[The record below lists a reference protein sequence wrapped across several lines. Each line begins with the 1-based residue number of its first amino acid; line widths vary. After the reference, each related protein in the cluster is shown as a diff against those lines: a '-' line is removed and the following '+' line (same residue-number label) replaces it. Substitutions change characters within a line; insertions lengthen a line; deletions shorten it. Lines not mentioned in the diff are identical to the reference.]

1 MVKKL
6 DQDRISLFRITDLV
20 IYDFKI
26 IFSVKRYWVKA
37 DKSYY
42 MKIKENRNTRKFLC
56 IYNRT
61 M

>member
-6 DQDRISLFRITDLV
+6 GQDGISLFRITDLV

-26 IFSVKRYWVKA
+26 IFSVKKYQIKA
-37 DKSYY
+37 NKSYY

-56 IYNRT
+56 IYN
-61 M
+61 

>member
-26 IFSVKRYWVKA
+26 IFRLKSIRLKLIKA
-37 DKSYY
+37 
-42 MKIKENRNTRKFLC
+42 I
-56 IYNRT
+56 I
-61 M
+61 